1 MTNSK
6 TAIIPNL
13 SVLIITYNEEQ
24 NICELLETLSFADEI
39 IVVDSYSTD
48 ATFKIAKNYPQVK
61 ILQHPFENYAA
72 QRNFAIG
79 QANNKWILFL
89 DADERLSDQL
99 INEIKKII
107 YSKTAY
113 TGYYCY
119 RTFMFKN
126 SKLHFSGWQTDK
138 MIRLFKKKNSYY
150 TPEKTVH
157 EKLIIKG
164 AIGKLKNKITHYTYK
179 DYNSYKAK
187 MIRYGKLK
195 AIEEQKKGTKPFFF
209 HYYLR
214 PTFQFFNNYFF
225 RLGILDGKK
234 GLIICYLN
242 AHSVWVR
249 FQELKMI
256 KK

>member
-6 TAIIPNL
+6 AAIIPNL
-13 SVLIITYNEEQ
+13 SILIITYNEEQ
-24 NICELLETLSFADEI
+24 NISELLETLSFADEI

-61 ILQHPFENYAA
+61 VLQHPFENYAA
-72 QRNFAIG
+72 QRNFAIS
-79 QANNKWILFL
+79 QAKNKWILFL

-99 INEIKKII
+99 INEIKEIT
-107 YSKTAY
+107 YRKTTY
-113 TGYYCY
+113 RGYYCY
-119 RTFMFKN
+119 RTFMFEN
-126 SKLHFSGWQTDK
+126 NKLHFSGWQTDK
-138 MIRLFKKKNSYY
+138 SIRLFKKKDSYY
-150 TPEKTVH
+150 NPEKTVH

-164 AIGKLKNKITHYTYK
+164 AIGKLKNKLTHYTYK

-195 AIEEQKKGTKPFFF
+195 AIEEYNKGTKPFFF

-214 PTFQFFNNYFF
+214 PVFQFFNNYFF

-234 GLIICYLN
+234 GLTICYLN
-242 AHSVWVR
+242 ALSVWIR